1 MITNIITKTND
12 EYSMEIIGHIRN
24 YPKRPIFFIE
34 EIYPFLNYVSFKWE
48 RDFKPF
54 HFIQFVHNKYFI
66 CPLIVI
72 IYLLFCK
79 YGNILMRDKKALNL
93 KRTISI
99 WNFVL
104 SFFNLLVTIKLYP
117 VLIYI
122 IYHYSLTGLLIIP
135 PIYTC
140 GFGTVG
146 LWICFFII
154 SKYFELIDTLFLI
167 LKKKEITFLHWFHHS
182 TVLLYTWD
190 TYYEEIPVGFI
201 FICINAFVHSIM
213 YFYYF
218 LASCYNKKF
227 KWSIIVTFIQI
238 CQMFLG
244 VLLTSYC
251 LYISYIYTYNNKWTV
266 SFVHKLKNNVTFQ
279 YGHYIS
285 RKNIILASLMYIS
298 YLYLFINYFFHR
310 YTISYLIKKKKK
322 T

>member
-1 MITNIITKTND
+1 MYK
-12 EYSMEIIGHIRN
+12 M
-24 YPKRPIFFIE
+24 
-34 EIYPFLNYVSFKWE
+34 E

-54 HFIQFVHNKYFI
+54 DFIQFVHNKYFI

-190 TYYEEIPVGFI
+190 TYYEEIPVG
-201 FICINAFVHSIM
+201 
-213 YFYYF
+213 
-218 LASCYNKKF
+218 CYNKKF
-227 KWSIIVTFIQI
+227 KWSIIVTLIQI

-285 RKNIILASLMYIS
+285 RKNIILASLIYIIS
-298 YLYLFINYFFHR
+298 YLM
-310 YTISYLIKKKKK
+310 KKKKK